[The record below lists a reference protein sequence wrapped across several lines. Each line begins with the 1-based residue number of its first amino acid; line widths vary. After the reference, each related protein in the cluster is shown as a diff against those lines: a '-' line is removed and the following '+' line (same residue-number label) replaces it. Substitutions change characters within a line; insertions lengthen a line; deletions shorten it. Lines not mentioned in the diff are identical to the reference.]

1 MGTHPIFESD
11 FDCLTDMA
19 SPRTRRVLK
28 DLKANDGNNCCADC
42 GALNPQWV
50 SVTYGIWICLQCSGR
65 HRGLGVHLSFVRSAT
80 MDKWKPSELEKMKV
94 GGNKKLNEFLEEHD
108 DFNEQWTIDEKYNS
122 KSAALYRDKIST
134 EAQGNVWDEASS
146 PAQNYVVHKKEPFVG
161 SSNYDA
167 VSSSYNAPQV
177 QGEDPMAALSK
188 GFGSALSFGSSFI
201 QKAATV
207 TKDNAVKIGNA
218 AAHASG
224 EIGKKAAD
232 GSLTNQGSAVLGSA
246 FGTLSSWGKTGFS
259 AVSKVTSD
267 GINVINQNLNQNG
280 AQKGNVQSNDF
291 WDNFGQKRT
300 PSNSASM
307 TSLSANNQAASQN
320 TNDNSDG
327 WDNSGDWGEPT
338 QDPPKMVETKK
349 QDSWGEFEDW
359 LSDEKST
366 AKKD

>member
-1 MGTHPIFESD
+1 
-11 FDCLTDMA
+11 MA

-28 DLKANDGNNCCADC
+28 ELKANDGNSCCADC
-42 GALNPQWV
+42 GTLNPQWV

-108 DFNEQWTIDEKYNS
+108 DFNEQWSIDEKYNS
-122 KSAALYRDKIST
+122 KSAALYRDKVST

-146 PAQNYVVHKKEPFVG
+146 PAQNYVVHKKEPIVG

-167 VSSSYNAPQV
+167 VSSSYNAPQA

-188 GFGSALSFGSSFI
+188 GFGSAFSFGSSLI

-207 TKDNAVKIGNA
+207 TKDNAVKIGSA
-218 AAHASG
+218 AAHAGG

-259 AVSKVTSD
+259 AVSKVTNDSL
-267 GINVINQNLNQNG
+267 NVINQNLNQNG

-291 WDNFGQKRT
+291 WDNFGQKPT

-307 TSLSANNQAASQN
+307 TSIGANNQAASQKS
-320 TNDNSDG
+320 NDNSDG
-327 WDNSGDWGEPT
+327 WDNADWGEPT
-338 QDPPKMVETKK
+338 QDPPKMVATKK

-359 LSDEKST
+359 LSDEKKPT
-366 AKKD
+366 NAKKD